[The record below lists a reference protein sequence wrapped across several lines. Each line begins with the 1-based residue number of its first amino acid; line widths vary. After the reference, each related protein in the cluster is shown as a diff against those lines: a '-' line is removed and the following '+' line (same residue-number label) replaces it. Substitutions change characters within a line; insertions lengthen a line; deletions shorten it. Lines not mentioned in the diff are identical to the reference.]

1 MASIAFRT
9 LALCAALSVSGIL
22 LPILQAGAWALML
35 RDRIGTDREGSLL
48 ALVGE
53 IVSGEKPCP
62 RCHFTQEASLRASG
76 PEDGDSLAPESRELR
91 LVIAEGAPLNVPLP
105 APNQRRYHD
114 EATSR
119 FAAWEPSPTSPPP
132 KRPC

>member
-35 RDRIGTDREGSLL
+35 RDRIGPDREGSLL

-62 RCHFTQEASLRASG
+62 RCHFTQQASLRASG
-76 PEDGDSLAPESRELR
+76 PGDGDSLTPESRELR
-91 LVIAEGAPLNVPLP
+91 LVIAEAAPLHVPLP
-105 APNQRRYHD
+105 EPNARRYHD
-114 EATSR
+114 EAASL
-119 FAAWEPSPTSPPP
+119 FATWEPSPTSPPP
-132 KRPC
+132 KRPS